1 MEVVS
6 PGQGANGHP
15 PSSPGP
21 AIINPDLIVR
31 HLVDLLEITLG
42 ASKEDL
48 EGKGSILSESKKS
61 DTVQRCTRFAS
72 ESQVALYVQ
81 KDVVTPD
88 EPNVRANGHV
98 LSGMPHII
106 QQIYLTHGIIAKSF
120 VQSMQVTTSTRCL
133 RRFRFLPVQS
143 PPWPS

>member
-21 AIINPDLIVR
+21 TIINPDLVVR
-31 HLVDLLEITLG
+31 YLVDLLEIILG
-42 ASKEDL
+42 ASTEDL
-48 EGKGSILSESKKS
+48 ESRGSLLSQSKKS

-81 KDVVTPD
+81 KDANYPD
-88 EPNVRANGHV
+88 VPHDTANGHIS
-98 LSGMPHII
+98 SGIPYTARVYHE
-106 QQIYLTHGIIAKSF
+106 IIAKSF
-120 VQSMQVTTSTRCL
+120 AQNIQPTTSTRYLQRSQCPPAQL
-133 RRFRFLPVQS
+133 LP
-143 PPWPS
+143 

>member
-21 AIINPDLIVR
+21 ATIDPDLVVQY
-31 HLVDLLEITLG
+31 LVDLLEVILG
-42 ASKEDL
+42 ATTEDL
-48 EGKGSILSESKKS
+48 ERKGSILSESKKS

-81 KDVVTPD
+81 KDAISPD
-88 EPNVRANGHV
+88 APNGRANGHV
-98 LSGMPHII
+98 SSGMPYSARICHM
-106 QQIYLTHGIIAKSF
+106 T
-120 VQSMQVTTSTRCL
+120 
-133 RRFRFLPVQS
+133 
-143 PPWPS
+143 

>member
-21 AIINPDLIVR
+21 AIINPNLIVR
-31 HLVDLLEITLG
+31 YLVDLLEITLG
-42 ASKEDL
+42 AATEDL
-48 EGKGSILSESKKS
+48 ESEGSILSESKKS

-81 KDVVTPD
+81 KDVISTDV
-88 EPNVRANGHV
+88 PNGRANGHV
-98 LSGMPHII
+98 SSGMPHTTQLPQEI
-106 QQIYLTHGIIAKSF
+106 TAKAWF
-120 VQSMQVTTSTRCL
+120 QSMQATTYTRCL
-133 RRFRFLPVQS
+133 RRSHFSPAQS
-143 PPWPS
+143 LLWPL

>member
-21 AIINPDLIVR
+21 AVINPSLIVR
-31 HLVDLLEITLG
+31 YLVDLLEITLG
-42 ASKEDL
+42 ASTEDL
-48 EGKGSILSESKKS
+48 ENEGSILSESKKG

-81 KDVVTPD
+81 KGVVS
-88 EPNVRANGHV
+88 PNVPNGRANGHV
-98 LSGMPHII
+98 LSGMPH
-106 QQIYLTHGIIAKSF
+106 
-120 VQSMQVTTSTRCL
+120 TTQPPHKEADESILQNLQATTYTRCL
-133 RRFRFLPVQS
+133 RRF
-143 PPWPS
+143 

>member
-21 AIINPDLIVR
+21 AIINPNLVLR
-31 HLVDLLEITLG
+31 YLVDLLEITLG
-42 ASKEDL
+42 ASTEDL

-72 ESQVALYVQ
+72 ESQVVALYVQ
-81 KDVVTPD
+81 KDLITPA
-88 EPNVRANGHV
+88 EPYVRANGHV
-98 LSGMPHII
+98 SSGMPH
-106 QQIYLTHGIIAKSF
+106 
-120 VQSMQVTTSTRCL
+120 TTKL
-133 RRFRFLPVQS
+133 I
-143 PPWPS
+143 

>member
-6 PGQGANGHP
+6 PGQGANGHR

-31 HLVDLLEITLG
+31 YLVELLEITLG
-42 ASKEDL
+42 ASTDDL
-48 EGKGSILSESKKS
+48 ERKGSILSESKKS

-81 KDVVTPD
+81 KDVISPD
-88 EPNVRANGHV
+88 VPNGKPNGHV
-98 LSGMPHII
+98 SSGMSHN
-106 QQIYLTHGIIAKSF
+106 QILK
-120 VQSMQVTTSTRCL
+120 
-133 RRFRFLPVQS
+133 
-143 PPWPS
+143 

>member
-21 AIINPDLIVR
+21 AIINPESVLQY
-31 HLVDLLEITLG
+31 LVDLLEIILG
-42 ASKEDL
+42 ASREDL
-48 EGKGSILSESKKS
+48 ESKGSILSESRKS

-81 KDVVTPD
+81 KDAVSPD
-88 EPNVRANGHV
+88 VPNGRANGHT
-98 LSGMPHII
+98 SGMPYTVRLYHRT
-106 QQIYLTHGIIAKSF
+106 YAKSF
-120 VQSMQVTTSTRCL
+120 TKSIQPTMSIHCL
-133 RRFRFLPVQS
+133 RRVRF
-143 PPWPS
+143 PPAPTIP